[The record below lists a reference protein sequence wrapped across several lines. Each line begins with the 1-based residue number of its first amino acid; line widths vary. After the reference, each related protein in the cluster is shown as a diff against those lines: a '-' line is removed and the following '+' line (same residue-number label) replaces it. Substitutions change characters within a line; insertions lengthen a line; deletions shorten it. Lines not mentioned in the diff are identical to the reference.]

1 MRLLVF
7 LNQILP
13 VNSPVDILFNDI
25 ATLHI
30 FPFSQNKHVKSMPG
44 CIRASF
50 SLPFVFFSLELTQ
63 IVFPLKTYRK
73 SFSKANIFSFLKLQV
88 TKSTDIYDNI
98 FKGRVMF
105 RTLSH
110 IYDGPFWENRLRPET
125 INYLFRKP
133 AS

>member
-1 MRLLVF
+1 
-7 LNQILP
+7 
-13 VNSPVDILFNDI
+13 
-25 ATLHI
+25 
-30 FPFSQNKHVKSMPG
+30 MPG
-44 CIRASF
+44 CIRAPI

-133 AS
+133 PS

>member
-44 CIRASF
+44 CIRAPF
-50 SLPFVFFSLELTQ
+50 SLPFVFFFIRTNSDCVS
-63 IVFPLKTYRK
+63 IK
-73 SFSKANIFSFLKLQV
+73 NISEKL
-88 TKSTDIYDNI
+88 
-98 FKGRVMF
+98 
-105 RTLSH
+105 
-110 IYDGPFWENRLRPET
+110 
-125 INYLFRKP
+125 
-133 AS
+133 